1 MASYTTRIEL
11 INPDASDYELLHQE
25 MRDREFYRAIDYCGL
40 WHDLPNA
47 EYDRTS
53 AAALGTIYN
62 DAGAAAQAVIN
73 NEPIND
79 KQEQKD
85 YYLIVTEAVDRA
97 YILPHTTDVAKL
109 PPGAS
114 L

>member
-1 MASYTTRIEL
+1 MANYTTRVEL
-11 INPDASDYELLHQE
+11 INPDTNDYDLLHQE
-25 MRDREFYRAIDYCGL
+25 MRDREFYRAIDYCGV
-40 WHDLPNA
+40 WHDLPIG

-53 AAALGTIYN
+53 TDALGGIYS

-73 NEPIND
+73 NKPVND
-79 KQEQKD
+79 QQQPKD
-85 YYLIVTEAVDRA
+85 YYLLITEAVDRA
-97 YILPHTTDVAKL
+97 YVLPHTTDPTKL